1 MQVDSYLELFT
12 TMYGWAFAN
21 IMGEILT
28 GTGLAALPFGLIV
41 FNAWREAKEQGMGHE
56 GILSVLESVQT
67 QLITAAFVMCMCFA
81 TTPFTSLSSIH
92 LSFTPDKSEDETP
105 PQTVSLKSGTGSGY
119 DGAMADAITGSFSKS
134 GNLSHVPPWWFT
146 AMTISS
152 GVNSAFRA
160 GMDSSERDLRMVAEL
175 ARIATIDDPVL
186 LRELQRFYS
195 ECFIPARSKYL
206 NMDRTR
212 LTAEGQAILA
222 SSTYGATD
230 VDWVGSQ
237 LFRIEPTFYADMR
250 SYNPVPGWAID
261 FARDVEYIQT
271 PAPVGDPHY
280 GYVNPD
286 WGRPTCKQW
295 WETDKLGIREKL
307 INHSSSWRRLL
318 QKAQNV
324 VTFSSADESKDSI
337 ARLAFE
343 KANPAFVSPDKILGD
358 DYGFGKNT
366 WRTATGAASTW
377 GVANQALDSSLSMIP
392 LLNTLPMV
400 QALVLM
406 AIYMFLPLVTF
417 VSGYDIKMMAY
428 GFLAI
433 FTVKFWTVMWFVARW
448 LDAKLIDSMYPGLSG
463 SALIQ
468 EITFSFSDGQ
478 PQAYKRMIL
487 NTLLGLMFIGLPSI
501 WTMMM
506 TWAGYRISIAPE
518 MMNGA
523 NSISGGA
530 AKTTKSG
537 ALNGAKIAAK
547 SVAKK

>member
-41 FNAWREAKEQGMGHE
+41 FNAWRESKEQGMRHD

-81 TTPFTSLSSIH
+81 TTPFTSLATIH
-92 LSFTPDKSEDETP
+92 LSFTTENSVDGTGQ
-105 PQTVSLKSGTGSGY
+105 QTVSLKGGTGSGY
-119 DGAMADAITGSFSKS
+119 DAAMADAITGSFSKS

-146 AMTISS
+146 AMVISS
-152 GVNSAFRA
+152 GVNSGFRA
-160 GMDSSERDLRMVAEL
+160 GMDTSERDLRMVAEL
-175 ARIATIDDPVL
+175 ARIATIDDPAL
-186 LRELQRFYS
+186 LHELQRFYS

-206 NMDRTR
+206 NMDRSQ
-212 LTAEGQAILA
+212 LTPEGQSVLA
-222 SSTYGATD
+222 SGKYGPTD
-230 VDWVGSQ
+230 VDWVGSK
-237 LFRIEPTFYADMR
+237 LFRIEPSFYAGMR

-261 FARDVEYIQT
+261 FSRDIDYIQT
-271 PAPVGDPHY
+271 PAPQGDPNY
-280 GYVNPD
+280 GLVNPE

-295 WETDKLGIREKL
+295 WETNDVGIREKL
-307 INHSSSWRRLL
+307 ISHTANWRRLV
-318 QKAQNV
+318 KVTQNF
-324 VTFSSADESKDSI
+324 VTNTSIDETKDSI

-343 KANPAFVSPDKILGD
+343 KANPTFVSPDKILGD
-358 DYGFGKNT
+358 GYGAGKNA
-366 WRTATGAASTW
+366 WRTITGAASTW

-406 AIYMFLPLVTF
+406 ALYMFLPLVT
-417 VSGYDIKMMAY
+417 VISGYDIKMMAY

-433 FTVKFWTVMWFVARW
+433 FTVKFWTVMWFIARW

-468 EITFSFSDGQ
+468 EVTFRTAS
-478 PQAYKRMIL
+478 
-487 NTLLGLMFIGLPSI
+487 SI
-501 WTMMM
+501 
-506 TWAGYRISIAPE
+506 
-518 MMNGA
+518 
-523 NSISGGA
+523 
-530 AKTTKSG
+530 
-537 ALNGAKIAAK
+537 
-547 SVAKK
+547 

>member
-28 GTGLAALPFGLIV
+28 GTGLAALPFALIV
-41 FNAWREAKEQGMGHE
+41 FNAWREAKEQGMGHD

-81 TTPFTSLSSIH
+81 TTPFTSLHNIH
-92 LSFTPDKSEDETP
+92 LSYTPESSVDGTP

-119 DGAMADAITGSFSKS
+119 DAAMADAVTGSFSKS

-146 AMTISS
+146 AMAISS

-160 GMDSSERDLRMVAEL
+160 GMDNSERDLRMVAEL
-175 ARIATIDDPVL
+175 ARMATIEDPAL
-186 LRELQRFYS
+186 LNELQRFYS

-212 LTAEGQAILA
+212 LTAGGQAILA
-222 SSTYGATD
+222 SGTYGPTD

-237 LFRIEPTFYADMR
+237 LFRTEPTFYADMR

-286 WGRPTCKQW
+286 WGRPTCKEW
-295 WETDKLGIREKL
+295 WEADKSGIREQL
-307 INHSSSWRRLL
+307 VNHTSNWRRLM

-324 VTFSSADESKDSI
+324 VTFSSTDESKDSI
-337 ARLAFE
+337 AKLAFE
-343 KANPAFVSPDKILGD
+343 KANPTFVSPDKILGD
-358 DYGFGKNT
+358 GYGWGKNA

-417 VSGYDIKMMAY
+417 ASGYDIKMMAY

-433 FTVKFWTVMWFVARW
+433 FTVKFWTVMWFIARW
-448 LDAKLIDSMYPGLSG
+448 LDAKLIDAMYPGLTG

-468 EITFSFSDGQ
+468 EVTQSFSDGQ

-487 NTLLGLMFIGLPSI
+487 NTLLAAMFIGLPII
-501 WTMMM
+501 WTSMMAWLGYSTSFGSDIM
-506 TWAGYRISIAPE
+506 NKSNRMAETAGS
-518 MMNGA
+518 
-523 NSISGGA
+523 S
-530 AKTTKSG
+530 TKKGVTS
-537 ALNGAKIAAK
+537 LK
-547 SVAKK
+547 SKK